1 MTLLEI
7 IIMIIIGAILLGVIF
22 GIALDHGGVPE
33 DYLWNG

>member
-1 MTLLEI
+1 MTLFEI
-7 IIMIIIGAILLGVIF
+7 IIMIIIGVVLLGVIL